1 VQEASEATYSVSKD
15 LDSPEKADNLATHGA
30 MYLIVLMA
38 RAAQIF
44 PEPITSQ
51 AS

>member
-15 LDSPEKADNLATHGA
+15 LDSPEKAENLATHGA

>member
-1 VQEASEATYSVSKD
+1 VAEVGGSVSKD
-15 LDSPEKADNLATHGA
+15 LGSPDKADNLATHGA